1 MVCSLVIVRR
11 GGVWQFVHVR
21 ACTPERQPMV
31 LQSQAGEVWR
41 AGTDLAAVEVVIV
54 KPGEAVPPAGV
65 QLPEAA
71 GVHQLEALQEQC
83 NPPLE

>member
-1 MVCSLVIVRR
+1 MCSLVIVRR